1 MMSPPRKRTRF
12 KIGPGALVTAA
23 FIGPGTITTCTL
35 AGASFGYALL
45 WGMVFSVAATIILQ
59 EMAARLGIISHNGL
73 GEALRTHFSKP
84 ASKLFTAILVIS
96 AITIG
101 NAAFQT
107 GNLLGAS
114 LGLETLFGSGAPSAS
129 GSAAI
134 AAGAAAAGS
143 AAPVGSGSL
152 FSSGILTLRF
162 WVAINAAI
170 AFILLFVGSYKLLEK
185 FLVALVILMSLT
197 FVTTAIIV
205 APALP
210 ALLKGMFVP
219 TIPAGA
225 VLTLV
230 GLIDTTVVPYNLFLH
245 ASAVQERWHSP
256 SDLPEA
262 RWDLSVAMI
271 LGGFISMAVIVT
283 AAAAFAGTG
292 TNITSGA
299 DLAQQLEPLAGR
311 WAKYITSIGL
321 FAAGISSSI
330 TAPMA
335 AAYATAGIMGWKRD
349 LRSARFRMVW
359 MFILLAGVTFS
370 MLGFK
375 PVEAILFAQV
385 ANGILLPVIAVY
397 LLVVMNSRKIMGDN
411 VNTLLSNI
419 LGGIVVLTATG
430 LGIRSILHV
439 IGIL

>member
-1 MMSPPRKRTRF
+1 MPLSKKRPAFR
-12 KIGPGALVTAA
+12 IGPGALVTAA

-35 AGASFGYALL
+35 AGAKFGYALL
-45 WGMVFSVAATIILQ
+45 WGMVFSVMATIILQ
-59 EMAARLGIISHNGL
+59 ELAARLGIISKNGL
-73 GEALRTHFSKP
+73 GEALRAHFSKP
-84 ASKLFTAILVIS
+84 AARLITAILVIS
-96 AITIG
+96 AITLG

-114 LGLETLFGSGAPSAS
+114 MGLETLFSTETQASAGTLS
-129 GSAAI
+129 NV
-134 AAGAAAAGS
+134 GAAAGPATIFTS
-143 AAPVGSGSL
+143 QT
-152 FSSGILTLRF
+152 LTIRF
-162 WVAINAAI
+162 WVALTAAT
-170 AFILLFVGSYKLLEK
+170 AFLLLLAGSYKLIERVLI
-185 FLVALVILMSLT
+185 ALVILMSLT
-197 FVTTAIIV
+197 FLTTAIIV
-205 APALP
+205 SPELP
-210 ALLKGMFVP
+210 SLLKGMFVP

-230 GLIDTTVVPYNLFLH
+230 GLIGTTVVPYNLFLH

-256 SDLPEA
+256 SDLPAA
-262 RWDLSVAMI
+262 RWDISVSMI
-271 LGGFISMAVIVT
+271 LGGVISMAVIVT
-283 AAAAFAGTG
+283 ASAAFAGTG
-292 TNITSGA
+292 TDITSGTDMA
-299 DLAQQLEPLAGR
+299 RQLEPLAGR
-311 WAKYITSIGL
+311 WAKYIISIGL

-349 LRSARFRMVW
+349 LRSARFRMIW
-359 MFILLAGVTFS
+359 MFILLAGVLFA

-411 VNTLLSNI
+411 VNGLLPNI
-419 LGGIVVLTATG
+419 LGGMVDLIATG

-439 IGIL
+439 MGII

>member
-1 MMSPPRKRTRF
+1 MHTPRKHPRF
-12 KIGPGALVTAA
+12 RIGPGALVTAA

-84 ASKLFTAILVIS
+84 GARLFTAILVIS

-114 LGLETLFGSGAPSAS
+114 LGLETLFGPATSSAT
-129 GSAAI
+129 GT
-134 AAGAAAAGS
+134 AAAAGS
-143 AAPVGSGSL
+143 AATAGSPSL

-185 FLVALVILMSLT
+185 FLVALVILMSFT

-230 GLIDTTVVPYNLFLH
+230 GLIGTTVVPYNLFLH

-271 LGGFISMAVIVT
+271 LGGVISMAVIVT

-292 TNITSGA
+292 TSIASGT
-299 DLAQQLEPLAGR
+299 DMAQQLEPLAGR

-321 FAAGISSSI
+321 FAAGISSAI

-439 IGIL
+439 IGII

>member
-1 MMSPPRKRTRF
+1 MSPPNMPLPRKHPRF
-12 KIGPGALVTAA
+12 RIGPGALVTAA

-35 AGASFGYALL
+35 AGAKFGYALL
-45 WGMVFSVAATIILQ
+45 WGMVFSILATIILQ
-59 EMAARLGIISHNGL
+59 EMAARLGIISKNGL
-73 GEALRTHFSKP
+73 GEALRAHFSKP
-84 ASKLFTAILVIS
+84 AARIITAILVIS

-114 LGLETLFGSGAPSAS
+114 MGLETLFTSQ
-129 GSAAI
+129 
-134 AAGAAAAGS
+134 
-143 AAPVGSGSL
+143 
-152 FSSGILTLRF
+152 TLSIRF
-162 WVAINAAI
+162 WVALVAAT
-170 AFILLFVGSYKLLEK
+170 AFLLLLAGSYKLIERVLI
-185 FLVALVILMSLT
+185 ALVILMSLT
-197 FVTTAIIV
+197 FLSTAIIV
-205 APALP
+205 SPELP
-210 ALLKGMFVP
+210 SLLKGMFVP

-230 GLIDTTVVPYNLFLH
+230 GLIGTTVVPYNLFLH

-256 SDLPEA
+256 SDLPAA
-262 RWDLSVAMI
+262 RWDISVSMI
-271 LGGFISMAVIVT
+271 LGGVISMAVIVT
-283 AAAAFAGTG
+283 ASAAFAGTG
-292 TNITSGA
+292 TDITSGTDMA
-299 DLAQQLEPLAGR
+299 RQLEPLAGR
-311 WAKYITSIGL
+311 WAKYIISIGL
-321 FAAGISSSI
+321 FAAGISSAI

-349 LRSARFRMVW
+349 LRSARFRMIW
-359 MFILLAGVTFS
+359 MFILLAGVLFA

-411 VNTLLSNI
+411 VNGLLPNI
-419 LGGIVVLTATG
+419 LGGIVVLIATG

-439 IGIL
+439 IGII

>member
-1 MMSPPRKRTRF
+1 MPPPRKRPRF
-12 KIGPGALVTAA
+12 RIGPGALVTAA

-35 AGASFGYALL
+35 AGAGFGYALL

-59 EMAARLGIISHNGL
+59 EMAARLGIISKNGL
-73 GEALRTHFSKP
+73 GEALRTHFTKP
-84 ASKLFTAILVIS
+84 AAKILTAILVVS

-114 LGLETLFGSGAPSAS
+114 MGLETLFGT
-129 GSAAI
+129 
-134 AAGAAAAGS
+134 
-143 AAPVGSGSL
+143 
-152 FSSGILTLRF
+152 LTLRF
-162 WVAINAAI
+162 WVALNAVI
-170 AFILLFVGSYKLLEK
+170 AFILLFAGSYKLLER
-185 FLVALVILMSLT
+185 FLVGLVIIMSLT
-197 FVTTAIIV
+197 FVTTAVIV

-210 ALLKGMFVP
+210 ALLKGMF
-219 TIPAGA
+219 IPSIPKGA

-230 GLIDTTVVPYNLFLH
+230 GLIGTTVVPYNLFLH

-262 RWDLSVAMI
+262 RWDISVSLI
-271 LGGFISMAVIVT
+271 LGGVISMAVIVT

-292 TNITSGA
+292 TEITSGA
-299 DLAQQLEPLAGR
+299 DLAQQLEPLAGK

-321 FAAGISSSI
+321 FAAGISSAI
-330 TAPMA
+330 TAPVA

-349 LRSARFRMVW
+349 LRSWRFRMVW
-359 MFILLAGVTFS
+359 MFILLAGVLFS

-419 LGGIVVLTATG
+419 LGGIVVLTAMG

-439 IGIL
+439 IGVF

>member
-1 MMSPPRKRTRF
+1 MSPGRKRPLFR
-12 KIGPGALVTAA
+12 IGPGALVTAA

-35 AGASFGYALL
+35 AGAKFGYALL
-45 WGMVFSVAATIILQ
+45 WGMVFSVLATIILQ
-59 EMAARLGIISHNGL
+59 EMAARLGIISKNGL
-73 GEALRTHFSKP
+73 GEALRAHFSKP
-84 ASKLFTAILVIS
+84 AARIVTAILVIS

-114 LGLETLFGSGAPSAS
+114 MGLETLFTWET
-129 GSAAI
+129 
-134 AAGAAAAGS
+134 
-143 AAPVGSGSL
+143 
-152 FSSGILTLRF
+152 LTIRF
-162 WVAINAAI
+162 WVALTASV
-170 AFILLFVGSYKLLEK
+170 AFILLLAGSYKLIERVLI
-185 FLVALVILMSLT
+185 ALVIIMSLT
-197 FVTTAIIV
+197 FLTTAIIV
-205 APALP
+205 SPELP

-219 TIPAGA
+219 SLPKGS

-230 GLIDTTVVPYNLFLH
+230 GLIGTTVVPYNLFLH

-256 SDLPEA
+256 SDLPAA
-262 RWDLSVAMI
+262 RWDISVSMI
-271 LGGFISMAVIVT
+271 LGGVISMAVIVT
-283 AAAAFAGTG
+283 ASAAFAGTG
-292 TNITSGA
+292 ADITSGTDMA
-299 DLAQQLEPLAGR
+299 RQLEPLAGR
-311 WAKYITSIGL
+311 WARYIISIGL

-330 TAPMA
+330 TAPIA

-349 LRSARFRMVW
+349 LRSWRFRMVW
-359 MFILLAGVTFS
+359 MFILLAGVLFA

-397 LLVVMNSRKIMGDN
+397 LLVVMNSRKIMGES

-419 LGGIVVLTATG
+419 LGGIVVLIAMG

-439 IGIL
+439 IGIM

>member
-1 MMSPPRKRTRF
+1 MTPRGKSRPFR
-12 KIGPGALVTAA
+12 IGPGALVTAA

-35 AGASFGYALL
+35 AGAKFGYALL
-45 WGMVFSVAATIILQ
+45 WGMVFSVLATIILQ
-59 EMAARLGIISHNGL
+59 EMAARLGIISKNGL
-73 GEALRTHFSKP
+73 GEALRAHFSRP
-84 ASKLFTAILVIS
+84 AAKIFTAVLVIS
-96 AITIG
+96 AITLG

-114 LGLETLFGSGAPSAS
+114 MGLGT
-129 GSAAI
+129 
-134 AAGAAAAGS
+134 
-143 AAPVGSGSL
+143 L
-152 FSSGILTLRF
+152 FSSGTLTGVGAPASSGTLFSSGTLTIRF
-162 WVAINAAI
+162 WVAVTAAA
-170 AFILLFVGSYKLLEK
+170 AFILLLIGSYKLMERVLI
-185 FLVALVILMSLT
+185 ALVIIMSLT
-197 FVTTAIIV
+197 FLTTAIIV
-205 APALP
+205 SPELP
-210 ALLKGMFVP
+210 SLLKGMFVP

-230 GLIDTTVVPYNLFLH
+230 GLIGTTVVPYNLFLH

-256 SDLPEA
+256 SDLPAA
-262 RWDLSVAMI
+262 RWDISVSMI
-271 LGGFISMAVIVT
+271 LGGVISMAVIVT
-283 AAAAFAGTG
+283 ASAAFFGTG
-292 TNITSGA
+292 TDITSGTDMA
-299 DLAQQLEPLAGR
+299 RQLEPFAGR
-311 WAKYITSIGL
+311 WAKYIISIGL

-349 LRSARFRMVW
+349 LRSWRFRMIW
-359 MFILLAGVTFS
+359 MFILLAGVLFA

-419 LGGIVVLTATG
+419 LGGIVVLTAMG
-430 LGIRSILHV
+430 LGLRSILHV
-439 IGIL
+439 IGII

>member
-73 GEALRTHFSKP
+73 GEALRAHFSKP
-84 ASKLFTAILVIS
+84 AAKLFTAILVIS

-114 LGLETLFGSGAPSAS
+114 LGLETLFGSGAPSAP
-129 GSAAI
+129 
-134 AAGAAAAGS
+134 GAAVAAGS
-143 AAPVGSGSL
+143 PSL

-230 GLIDTTVVPYNLFLH
+230 GLIGTTVVPYNLFLH